1 MKNRIFINKFTCLF
15 FTLLIISSKTFAQ
28 VPANDNCSNARFI
41 NLDATGNLC
50 FTSSNQFAS
59 SDGFSNTCDAGATA
73 PLPPGGREVW
83 FTYITSGPINTIN
96 VIPSGA
102 TPIQKAS
109 ITVSNG
115 NCAVGGTNVCNTA
128 LTNGGTA
135 STAFNIATGTQVWFS
150 VTALVSDGSFSVC
163 INSTQ
168 GFVSPG
174 INCASAVQICNKV
187 DFSCPGST
195 INSSTVSPSCFST
208 APNREMWYKFTPG
221 NTAPLEFTCT
231 PTGIGGFR
239 WALYDIT
246 TGCPGT
252 QVACNN
258 IYNSALPFGLSA
270 SALNCNTTPFCPP
283 VTITSG
289 RTYALMIDDTSESG
303 SGFNMKWGTAL
314 NMLPTAGFNVDSTS
328 ACGSLTLNISDFSTY
343 SNNSTTFS
351 LDYGDG
357 SPLVT
362 GNGLA
367 GPFTYPSRVY
377 GPGTYYVTLTLN
389 NPTGCSSTFTRQIV
403 VTPKPTANFTVS
415 TNSGCTDGANPITV
429 DFSVNSV
436 SFNANYNWNF
446 TNNAGVIGTGIGTN
460 TVFWNT
466 VGAQPVWLVASE
478 NGCVSDTIRDT
489 IFVYDYP
496 TSTFSIATTGCT
508 DNPVTVTYTG
518 NASSSATYGWTYG
531 TGTVTNSTNQAFD
544 ISWAAPGNYSVGLA
558 VQENGCLSFP
568 TNNNISI
575 GQSPTITVTAPTAVC
590 EGDTLTLNNI
600 VNGNPA
606 GLNYV
611 WNFGTT
617 AVVSGNPATTGN
629 GIFTWPTAGTT
640 SWIATGTSANGCTS
654 SDTASILVRA
664 NPVSTFTVS
673 DNQVCGNDNT
683 ILTFTGSTQQPST
696 TFTWGFDGGNGS
708 GPASGPQT
716 VNFPNAGSYAVY
728 LVLADAFCTS
738 DTTKATIT
746 VANYPTANAGAATT
760 TCADQLVNIGAPP
773 TPGYTYS
780 WLPSSFL
787 NNATISDPVASI
799 PNFGNADTLVNFI
812 VTTTEGF
819 CSSKDS
825 VIVTVSPVQLALFN
839 RPGPQC
845 ETGNVYNFSPANSVV
860 PGALFNWNFG
870 ANSNTPTAN
879 SASVSNLTFNTPGWQ
894 VITLSTSTPGCLA
907 DIYTDSVFIK
917 TNPQVVLGSDIT
929 GGCPPVVVNFSNN
942 SPSLSGSSLEWNF
955 GDGITSTTA
964 NPTYTYSIAGTY
976 QPTLTI
982 TSADTCSTTQNLV
995 STINVTTLPNAAFS
1009 ANPLV
1014 VTSISPLIT
1023 FTALAPGTSCYYD
1036 FGDGTVD
1043 SSCYTQHIYQD
1054 TGVFIVKF
1062 VTINAGGCADSSFIT
1077 VEVKDIYNLTLPNA
1091 FSPNNDGLNDV
1102 FQIFSK
1108 GIRTIELSVYNRRGQ
1123 IVWKTTNPDEVW
1135 NGKYLNEYE
1144 ECPSGVYVYRVR
1156 TKDVNNKKHEETG
1169 QITIVR

>member
-1 MKNRIFINKFTCLF
+1 MVNKFCYLF
-15 FTLLIISSKTFAQ
+15 ITLLIITSKVLAQ
-28 VPANDNCSNARFI
+28 VPANDNCINAKFI

-59 SDGFSNTCDAGATA
+59 SDGYSNSCDAGATF

-83 FTYITSGPINTIN
+83 FTYITSGPINTIT

-109 ITVSNG
+109 VTVSNG
-115 NCAVGGTNVCNTA
+115 NCAIGGTNVCNAAT
-128 LTNGGTA
+128 TNGGTA
-135 STAFNIATGTQVWFS
+135 SAAFSIATGTQVWFS

-174 INCASAVQICNKV
+174 INCASAVQVCNKV
-187 DFSCPGST
+187 DFSCPGSA
-195 INSSTVSPSCFST
+195 INSSTLLPSCFST
-208 APNREMWYKFTPG
+208 PPNREMWYKFTPG

-231 PTGIGGFR
+231 PTGVGGFR

-258 IYNSALPFGLSA
+258 IYNSSLPFGLSA

-283 VTITSG
+283 VTVTSG

-303 SGFNMKWGTAL
+303 AGFNMKWGTAL

-343 SNNSTTFS
+343 SNLTSYVLN
-351 LDYGDG
+351 YGDG
-357 SPLVT
+357 SPLV
-362 GNGLA
+362 NGSA
-367 GPFTYPSRVY
+367 ASGAFSYPSHNY
-377 GPGTYYVTLTLN
+377 GPGTYYVSLTLN
-389 NPTGCSSTFTRQIV
+389 HPNGCSSNYTRQIV
-403 VTPKPTANFTVS
+403 VTPKPSAAFSVS
-415 TNSGCTDGANPITV
+415 TNSGCTDGTNPISV

-436 SFNANYNWNF
+436 SINANYNWNF
-446 TNNAGVIGTGIGTN
+446 PNNAGVIGTGIGTN

-466 VGAQPVWLVASE
+466 AGTQPIWLLATE

-496 TSTFSIATTGCT
+496 TSTFSLAPTGCT
-508 DNPVTVTYTG
+508 DNPITVTYTG
-518 NASSSATYGWTYG
+518 NASSSATYGWSYG
-531 TGTVTNSTNQAFD
+531 TGTVTNSTNQSFN
-544 ISWAAPGNYSVGLA
+544 ISWPAPGNYSVGLA
-558 VQENGCLSFP
+558 VQEHGCLSFP
-568 TNNNISI
+568 TSNNISI
-575 GQSPTITVTAPTAVC
+575 GQSPTVSVTAPASVC
-590 EGDTLTLNNI
+590 EGDTLTVNNI

-606 GLNYV
+606 GLTYV

-617 AVVSGNPATTGN
+617 TVVSGNPATTGN
-629 GIFTWPTAGTT
+629 GTFTWPTAGTT
-640 SWIATGTSANGCTS
+640 SWIATGTSANGCTT

-664 NPVSTFTVS
+664 NPLSSFTVS
-673 DNQVCGNDNT
+673 DYQVCGNDNT

-716 VNFPNAGSYAVY
+716 VNFPSAGNYTVY
-728 LVLADAFCTS
+728 LVLTDAFCSS
-738 DTTKATIT
+738 DTSKANIT
-746 VANYPTANAGAATT
+746 VADYPIANAGLPTT
-760 TCADQLVNIGAPP
+760 TCANQLVNLGTAS

-780 WLPSSFL
+780 WTPSTFL
-787 NNATISDPVASI
+787 NNASISDPLVSI
-799 PNFGNADTLVNFI
+799 PNFGNSDTLVKYL

-825 VIVTVSPVQLALFN
+825 GIVTVHPVQLALFN

-845 ETGNVYNFSPANSVV
+845 ETGNSYNFSPANAIVA
-860 PGALFNWNFG
+860 GALFNWNFG
-870 ANSNTPTAN
+870 ANASTPTAN
-879 SASVSNLTFNTPGWQ
+879 SSSVINVSFNTPGWQ

-907 DIYTDSVFIK
+907 DLYTDSVFIK
-917 TNPQVVLGSDIT
+917 TNPKVLLGSDVT
-929 GGCPPVVVNFSNN
+929 GGCPPVVVNFNNN
-942 SPSLSGSSLEWNF
+942 SPALPSSSLEWNF
-955 GDGITSTTA
+955 GDGNTSTTSS
-964 NPTYTYSIAGTY
+964 PTYTYSLAGAY
-976 QPTLTI
+976 QPSLTI
-982 TSADTCSTTQNLV
+982 TSADTCSTTQNLAT
-995 STINVTTLPNAAFS
+995 SINVTTLPNAAFS

-1023 FTALAPGTSCYYD
+1023 FTAVAPGSSCYYD
-1036 FGDGTVD
+1036 FGDGSVD
-1043 SSCYTQHIYQD
+1043 SSCYTQHVYQD

-1062 VTINAGGCADSSFIT
+1062 VTINAGGCSDSSFIT

-1091 FSPNNDGLNDV
+1091 FSPNNDGLNDN
-1102 FQIFSK
+1102 FQIFAK
-1108 GIRTIELSVYNRRGQ
+1108 GIRNFELWVYSRRGQ
-1123 IVWKTTNPDEVW
+1123 IVWTTTNPDEVW
-1135 NGKYLNEYE
+1135 NGKYLNQYE
-1144 ECPSGVYVYRVR
+1144 DCPSGVYVYRLR

-1169 QITIVR
+1169 QITLIR

>member
-15 FTLLIISSKTFAQ
+15 ITLLIISSKVFAQ
-28 VPANDNCSNARFI
+28 VPSNDNCSNARFI
-41 NLDATGNLC
+41 NLDATGNIC
-50 FTSSNQFAS
+50 FTSTNQFAS

-83 FTYITSGPINTIN
+83 YTYIASGPINTIT
-96 VIPSGA
+96 VTPSGA

-109 ITVSNG
+109 ITVANG
-115 NCAVGGTNVCNTA
+115 NCAIGGTNVCNAA
-128 LTNGGTA
+128 LTNSSQVSVALNT
-135 STAFNIATGTQVWFS
+135 TGQIWFS
-150 VTALVSDGSFSVC
+150 VTALVSDGSFSIC

-168 GFVSPG
+168 GFLSPG
-174 INCASAVQICNKV
+174 FNCASTVQVCNKL
-187 DFSCPGST
+187 DFSCPGSA
-195 INSSTVSPSCFST
+195 INSSTVLPSCFST
-208 APNREMWYKFTPG
+208 PPKREMWYNFTPG

-258 IYNSALPFGLSA
+258 IYNSALPFGLSS

-283 VTITSG
+283 VTVTSG

-303 SGFNMKWGTAL
+303 SGFDLKWGSAL

-357 SPLVT
+357 SPLVN

-367 GPFTYPSRVY
+367 GPFTYPSHFY
-377 GPGTYYVTLTLN
+377 GPGTYYVTLSLN
-389 NPTGCSSTFTRQIV
+389 HSNGCSSNYTRQIV
-403 VTPKPTANFTVS
+403 VTPKPSANFSVS
-415 TNSGCTDGANPITV
+415 ANSGCTDGSNPITV
-429 DFSVNSV
+429 DFSVNAV

-446 TNNAGVIGTGIGTN
+446 PNNAGVIGTGIGTN

-466 VGAQPVWLVASE
+466 AGTQPIWLVATE
-478 NGCVSDTIRDT
+478 NGCVSDTARDT
-489 IFVYDYP
+489 IYVYDYP
-496 TSTFSIATTGCT
+496 TSTFSIAATGCT
-508 DNPVTVTYTG
+508 GTPVAVTYTG
-518 NASSSATYGWTYG
+518 NASSSATYGWSYG
-531 TGTVTNSTNQAFD
+531 TGTVTNSTNQSFD
-544 ISWAAPGNYSVGLA
+544 ISWGAPGNYSVGLA

-575 GQSPTITVTAPTAVC
+575 GLSPNVTITAPTSVC

-600 VNGNPA
+600 VFGNPA
-606 GLNYV
+606 GINYV

-617 AVVSGNPATTGN
+617 TVVSGNPATTGN
-629 GIFTWPTAGTT
+629 GVFTWPTAGTT
-640 SWIATGTSANGCTS
+640 SWTVTNTASNGCSWT
-654 SDTASILVRA
+654 DTASILVRA
-664 NPVSTFTVS
+664 KPTSTFSVS
-673 DNQVCGNDNT
+673 NNQICGNDNT
-683 ILTFTGSTQQPST
+683 VLTFTGTTQQPST
-696 TFTWGFDGGNGS
+696 NFTWGFNGGSGS
-708 GPASGPQT
+708 GPLSGPQQ
-716 VNFPNAGSYAVY
+716 VNFPSAGSYTVY
-728 LVLADAFCTS
+728 LLLTDAFCSS
-738 DTTKATIT
+738 DTTKQTIT
-746 VANYPTANAGAATT
+746 VADYPISNAGLATT
-760 TCADQLVNIGAPP
+760 TCSDQLANIGSPS

-780 WLPSSFL
+780 WTPSSFL
-787 NNATISDPVASI
+787 NNPTIANPLASI
-799 PNFGNADTLVNFI
+799 PNFGSTDTLVKFI
-812 VTTTEGF
+812 VTTTQGF

-825 VIVTVSPVQLALFN
+825 VLVTVNPVQLASFN

-845 ETGNVYNFSPANSVV
+845 ELGNSYNFSPSNAIV

-870 ANSNTPTAN
+870 ANANPTTAN
-879 SASVSNLTFNTPGWQ
+879 NATVNNVTFSTTGWQ
-894 VITLSTSTPGCLA
+894 VISLSTATPGCLA
-907 DIYTDSVFIK
+907 DVFTDSIFIK
-917 TNPQVVLGSDIT
+917 TNPQVLLGTDIT
-929 GGCPPVVVNFSNN
+929 GGCPPVTVNFSNN
-942 SPSLSGSSLEWNF
+942 SPALSGSTLEWSF
-955 GDGITSTTA
+955 GDGNTSTTS
-964 NPTYTYSIAGTY
+964 NPTYTYSVAGSY
-976 QPTLTI
+976 QSSLTI
-982 TSADTCSTTQNLV
+982 TSADTCSTTQNLS

-1014 VTSISPLIT
+1014 VTALNPLIT
-1023 FTALAPGTSCYYD
+1023 FTAFAPGSSCYYD
-1036 FGDGTVD
+1036 FGNGSVD
-1043 SSCYTQHIYQD
+1043 SACFTQHIYQD

-1091 FSPNNDGLNDV
+1091 FSPNNDGLNDE

-1108 GIRTIELSVYNRRGQ
+1108 GIRNFEFWVFNRRGQ
-1123 IVWKTTNPDEVW
+1123 IVWRTTNPDEVW

-1156 TKDVNNKKHEETG
+1156 TKDVSNKKHEETG
-1169 QITIVR
+1169 QITLIR